1 MNKTLKVPL
10 IFAALLFISA
20 SFIYLGSRNDAVSV
34 AKNIKSGVVMS
45 DNVNAAFQNIGGKLV
60 DRPIIESQLVQKGD
74 ILMVLEDIDTTIGIK
89 KLKAII
95 QSQEALINHEELS
108 IDIDNKEADLL
119 EITSWRKIEEI
130 QAALEAATST
140 QALAKIEYDRNFK
153 LQQSGGISKSIFD
166 NVNNTFINSKM
177 AVIQIRSQ
185 LHSAITGASKE
196 QIMNLERTKS
206 AEGMALQTIANIR
219 EKINNRE
226 NQLNHLRAQL
236 AQFKAE
242 LQQLELHYDRLTL
255 RAPETG
261 KVLKILYEEGEMI
274 PMNAP
279 AVILETDRKYVDIYV
294 NESLVN
300 QYQAGTKVSAFAH
313 AIDSEINGII
323 RFATPAPSFAD
334 LRSTREQGQAD
345 LTSYQVRVY
354 ITEMP
359 TTLLKGM
366 TVEVKHE

>member
-10 IFAALLFISA
+10 TFAALLFISA

-34 AKNIKSGVVMS
+34 AKSIKSGVVMS
-45 DNVNAAFQNIGGKLV
+45 DNINAAFQNIGGKLV
-60 DRPIIESQLVQKGD
+60 NRPIIESQIVQKGE
-74 ILMVLEDIDTTIGIK
+74 ILMVLEDTDTTLAIN

-95 QSQEALINHEELS
+95 QSQEALIDHEKLS
-108 IDIDNKEADLL
+108 IDIDHQEANLL

-130 QAALEAATST
+130 QAALEAAHST
-140 QALAKIEYDRNFK
+140 QALAKIEYDRNFQ

-166 NVNNTFINSKM
+166 NINNTFINSKM
-177 AVIQIRSQ
+177 AVIQIKSQ
-185 LHSAITGASKE
+185 LDSAITGASKE
-196 QIMNLERTKS
+196 QITHLEQSKS
-206 AEGMALQTIANIR
+206 AEGMALQTISNIR
-219 EKINNRE
+219 DKIKNRE
-226 NQLNHLRAQL
+226 NQLTHLKAQL
-236 AQFKAE
+236 AQSKAE

-261 KVLKILYEEGEMI
+261 KILKILYEEGEMI

-300 QYQAGTKVSAFAH
+300 HYQAGTKVSAFAH
-313 AIDSEINGII
+313 AIDSKINGIV

-334 LRSTREQGQAD
+334 LRSTREHGQAD

-359 TTLLKGM
+359 QTLLKGM
-366 TVEVKHE
+366 TIEVEHE